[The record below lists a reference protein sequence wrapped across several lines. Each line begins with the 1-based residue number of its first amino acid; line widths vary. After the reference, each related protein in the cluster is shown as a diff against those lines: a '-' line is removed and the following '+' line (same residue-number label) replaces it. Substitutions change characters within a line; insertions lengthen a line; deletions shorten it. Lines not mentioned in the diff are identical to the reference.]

1 MSLGVLLGAWLPLAL
16 AEQPAPDYRAALLA
30 AAEDEADALIAG
42 QQLEPAL
49 ALIQDVRA
57 QVVDDAR
64 LAYEEGLILNL
75 LGREGEAEARYRQ
88 ALEMDPGLASA
99 WYDLGGLLLTRGEV
113 EEARAAF
120 ERASEGSASH
130 PRGWAA
136 PLQLAL
142 LSAREGDSVGM
153 ERWLREGLRRGLRF
167 ADIAPYPEW
176 TEIRR
181 DPELGLVLE
190 RLITVYGEEPLLDTW
205 R

>member
-1 MSLGVLLGAWLPLAL
+1 MISLLLAL
-16 AEQPAPDYRAALLA
+16 TLTARGEQPPPDYRAALLA
-30 AAEDEADALIAG
+30 AAEDEADALIAQG
-42 QQLEPAL
+42 ELEQAL
-49 ALIQDVRA
+49 ALVRDVRA

-64 LAYEEGLILNL
+64 LTYEEGLILNL
-75 LGREGEAEARYRQ
+75 MGETAKAEARYRD
-88 ALEMDPGLASA
+88 ALAQDPGLASA
-99 WYDLGGLLLTRGEV
+99 WYDLGGILLGRGET

-120 ERASEGSASH
+120 QAASEGSASH
-130 PRGWAA
+130 PKGWAA

-142 LSAREGDSVGM
+142 MSARDRDAEAM

-167 ADIAPYPEW
+167 ADIAPHPEW

-190 RLITVYGEEPLLDTW
+190 RLATVYGEEPLLETW